1 MSDFRADSYYESWS
15 SNLNKASTEK
25 RQGLVHEHLTLYEII
40 VKKGSEQST
49 IFINLK
55 RGEGEITRS
64 TSDHADV
71 IATVGD
77 DDFIHWVQGSVNGQR
92 LFMLGKLKLKG
103 HTMGLT
109 KLDGL
114 FQDLNTLVS

>member
-1 MSDFRADSYYESWS
+1 MSDFRADSYYDSWS
-15 SNLNKASTEK
+15 SNLNKASPEK
-25 RQGLVHEHLTLYEII
+25 RQRLVHEHLTLYELI

-71 IATVGD
+71 IATIGD
-77 DDFIHWVQGSVNGQR
+77 DDLIHWIQGSVNGQR
-92 LFMLGKLKLKG
+92 LFMLGKLKVKG
-103 HTMGLT
+103 NTTGLT

-114 FQDLNTLVS
+114 FQDLNTLES

>member
-1 MSDFRADSYYESWS
+1 MSDFRADSYYNSWS
-15 SNLNKASTEK
+15 SNLNEASTEK
-25 RQGLVHEHLTLYEII
+25 RQGLVHEHLALYEII
-40 VKKGSEQST
+40 IKKGSEQST
-49 IFINLK
+49 IYINLK

>member
-1 MSDFRADSYYESWS
+1 MSDFRADSYYNSWS
-15 SNLNKASTEK
+15 SNLNEASTEK
-25 RQGLVHEHLTLYEII
+25 RQGLVHEHLALYEII
-40 VKKGSEQST
+40 IKKGSEQST
-49 IFINLK
+49 IYINLK

-114 FQDLNTLVS
+114 FQDLNTLES